1 MDRGASPR
9 VHTESACVEYVSS
22 CVHTGFILYFGGY
35 LGHVSDASGSLCLV
49 AVSYLDI
56 WCFTF

>member
-1 MDRGASPR
+1 MFALEAR
-9 VHTESACVEYVSS
+9 VLGTFRQVLALDSYCGS
-22 CVHTGFILYFGGY
+22 Y

-56 WCFTF
+56 WCFMF